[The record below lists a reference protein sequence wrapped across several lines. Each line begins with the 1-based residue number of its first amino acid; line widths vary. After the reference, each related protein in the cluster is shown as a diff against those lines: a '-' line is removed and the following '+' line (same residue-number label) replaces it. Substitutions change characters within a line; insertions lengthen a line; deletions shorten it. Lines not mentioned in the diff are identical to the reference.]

1 VTPRIGAALDL
12 FGNGRTALKASL
24 NKYLI
29 GVDSAAFRYGQLA
42 PYNRVA
48 TRRRGAGP
56 IAAGTSYP
64 TAI

>member
-42 PYNRVA
+42 PTTGSPLDDAELDR
-48 TRRRGAGP
+48 
-56 IAAGTSYP
+56 
-64 TAI
+64 